1 MKTFL
6 KHIRQFGIILILCY
20 IIAVVFNYTF
30 NKYYKGF
37 SYVLTLIPV
46 FTYTL
51 CIYIANSMIINRYF
65 STKERRPTDFIK
77 GLILTNILTVLIRV
91 VLELLGYLIFVNIS
105 IMKAVELM
113 WENFIGIL
121 LYPMVISSI
130 VFTILTQR
138 KNDKQEVLYQKKVAT
153 TATASFE
160 SLKNQLDP
168 HFLFNSLNVLSA
180 LIEENPKK
188 AQEFTVSLSNIY
200 RYVLEQKNKTLVSV
214 EEELD
219 FAKLYVSL
227 LQMRFENGLVV
238 NFPEKNSVSDLQMI
252 PLSLQLLLE
261 NAIKHNIISN
271 RKPLI
276 IDIFFQDNKLVVKNN
291 YQKKETFGSKKGIG
305 LQNIIS
311 RYALVSDQNIFIEQ
325 NENEYIVKLPLI
337 SEQIKYEYQQ
347 ELLVTE
353 LFDKAY
359 KKMEQLKEFYTTLFV
374 TLIGIPLFVIV
385 NLVIYPHFKWS
396 VALGFFML
404 VALIINGI
412 KTLIL
417 LKNETKTSL

>member
-6 KHIRQFGIILILCY
+6 KHIRQFGTILILCY

-30 NKYYKGF
+30 NKYYEGF

-51 CIYIANSMIINRYF
+51 CIYIANSVIINRYF
-65 STKERRPTDFIK
+65 SAKERRPADFIK
-77 GLILTNILTVLIRV
+77 GLILTNILTVLIRI
-91 VLELLGYLIFVNIS
+91 VLELLGFLIFVNIS
-105 IMKAVELM
+105 IMKALELI

-121 LYPMVISSI
+121 LYPMILSSI
-130 VFTILTQR
+130 VFIILTQR
-138 KNDKQEVLYQKKVAT
+138 KKQKQEVLYQKKVAT
-153 TATASFE
+153 NATASFE

-188 AQEFTVSLSNIY
+188 AQEFTISLSNIY

-219 FAKLYVSL
+219 FARLYVSL
-227 LQMRFENGLVV
+227 LQMRFENSLIV
-238 NFPEKNSVSDLQMI
+238 NFPKKKSVSDLQMI

-261 NAIKHNIISN
+261 NAIKHNVISHQ
-271 RKPLI
+271 KPLI

-291 YQKKETFGSKKGIG
+291 YQKKGTFGSEKGIG

-347 ELLVTE
+347 ELLATE

-385 NLVIYPHFKWS
+385 NLIIYPHFKWS
-396 VALGFFML
+396 FALGFFML